1 MGEGDLPLLYNTN
14 NKPIHIMG
22 LDQYAG
28 VREKGDEKI
37 LEIAVWRK
45 HPNLQGWMEKR
56 YRLKGGTEEF
66 NCVNL
71 ELTSKDI
78 DDLEVAV
85 SGEAD
90 SALPK
95 TTGFFFGSDSDDH
108 YKEQDLKF
116 ISDAREALEQ
126 GKEVIYSSW
135 W

>member
-1 MGEGDLPLLYNTN
+1 
-14 NKPIHIMG
+14 MG

-90 SALPK
+90 SALPQ
-95 TTGFFFGSDSDDH
+95 TTGFFFGSTVVFFSNKDIFAMPRCFRI
-108 YKEQDLKF
+108 LKK
-116 ISDAREALEQ
+116 
-126 GKEVIYSSW
+126 GC
-135 W
+135 